1 MPDWLIRN
9 CMIDD
14 RQGPY
19 DPNGWRVE
27 AEPE

>member
-9 CMIDD
+9 CMMDD

-19 DPNGWRVE
+19 DPNGWRVAAE
-27 AEPE
+27 AQ